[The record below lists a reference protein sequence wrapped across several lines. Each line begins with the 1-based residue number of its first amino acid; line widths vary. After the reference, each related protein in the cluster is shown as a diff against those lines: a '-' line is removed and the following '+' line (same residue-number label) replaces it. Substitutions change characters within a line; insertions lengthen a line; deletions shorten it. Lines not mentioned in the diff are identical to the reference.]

1 MENWEVAL
9 IILFV
14 YPFVE
19 LIVGF
24 FFNYRI
30 YMISKDQFFVAALMG
45 AVASFLFVITMALTP
60 LIVVALT
67 NGDQAPWWIILIAA
81 FATAVGNFF
90 AAILVPH
97 VAKKLGHEEKRGR
110 KKEKNKNKEIVN
122 DSK

>member
-30 YMISKDQFFVAALMG
+30 YMISKDQFLVAALMG
-45 AVASFLFVITMALTP
+45 AVASFLFVITMAATP
-60 LIVVALT
+60 IVVVALT
-67 NGDQAPWWIILIAA
+67 DGETAPWWIILIAA
-81 FATAVGNFF
+81 FATAIGNFF
-90 AAILVPH
+90 AAILVPY
-97 VAKKLGHEEKRGR
+97 VSKKLGHEEKRGR
-110 KKEKNKNKEIVN
+110 KKKQKKEEVN
-122 DSK
+122 DSR

>member
-30 YMISKDQFFVAALMG
+30 YMISKDQFFTAALMG
-45 AVASFLFVITMALTP
+45 AVASFLFILTMAITP

-67 NGDQAPWWIILIAA
+67 DGEQAPWWIILIAA
-81 FATAVGNFF
+81 FATAIGNFF
-90 AAILVPH
+90 AAILVPYVSKKVGH
-97 VAKKLGHEEKRGR
+97 DKKIKAKEQ
-110 KKEKNKNKEIVN
+110 KEKNNEH
-122 DSK
+122 